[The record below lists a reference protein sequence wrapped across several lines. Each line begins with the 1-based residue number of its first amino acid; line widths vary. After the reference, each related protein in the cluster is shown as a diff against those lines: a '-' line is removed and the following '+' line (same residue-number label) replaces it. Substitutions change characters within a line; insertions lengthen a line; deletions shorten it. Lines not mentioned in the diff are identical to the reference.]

1 MTTLAL
7 VAGLIALAGF
17 SIWLAVK
24 AARSEGASD
33 ARNIESD
40 EERQAREAFEEA
52 RDRMR
57 LSGGA
62 LVRRLR
68 QIAERRRR
76 PQLPRNDAGSD

>member
-17 SIWLAVK
+17 SIWLAVS

-68 QIAERRRR
+68 EIAERRRR
-76 PQLPRNDAGSD
+76 PQLPGNDPGGD